1 MKYDTRQYNLDNVL
15 AMTKSFLP
23 GSCDPEVV
31 VVVMEAGVVV
41 TELEISTASVVE
53 AAFDVSMLTTT
64 SSSVTSVTE
73 EPKS

>member
-1 MKYDTRQYNLDNVL
+1 MTRQYNLDNVL

-53 AAFDVSMLTTT
+53 AAFEAASMLTTT

>member
-1 MKYDTRQYNLDNVL
+1 M
-15 AMTKSFLP
+15 
-23 GSCDPEVV
+23 
-31 VVVMEAGVVV
+31 VVMEAGVVV

>member
-1 MKYDTRQYNLDNVL
+1 MTRQYNLDNVL

-41 TELEISTASVVE
+41 TELEISTASAVE
-53 AAFDVSMLTTT
+53 AAAFDAASMLTTT